1 MNEEIESGCTS
12 VVIDLLPS
20 VKGYKCEFK
29 LHLDT
34 NLVRVWVTHNQSGIS
49 SGRYIAW
56 EEIKSSRHA
65 AQAREYLKYE
75 VSKAIEQIDK
85 ILNGD

>member
-34 NLVRVWVTHNQSGIS
+34 NLVRVDVTHEESGIS

-56 EEIKSSRHA
+56 EEIKISRHA
-65 AQAREYLKYE
+65 TLARDYLKYE